1 MLFEQVKRI
10 LLRYM
15 ENTEITEASQ
25 LTTDLGLS
33 SFDLISIITEFE
45 DEFQVEIADRD
56 IRQFICVGDI
66 VEYLK
71 GKV

>member
-25 LTTDLGLS
+25 LATDLGLS

>member
-45 DEFQVEIADRD
+45 NEFQVEIADRD